1 MVHLLDLLEHDVIA
15 LFGESIVLECLA
27 VNKQSQAD
35 VALSKLWP
43 PAEQIWETWCRD
55 LGVCSSPANGEP
67 WRKWFGLCVQRLRQA
82 VIAGDLSRVRDL
94 VKNFRKPE
102 PPFVWFEVPTDI
114 LRDALF
120 GSDGANV
127 HVLRELFAVGTAPD
141 AANHLGEALVAY
153 ATDPS
158 LHIFRAIA
166 HHLERW
172 NIKITALHFSQAAS
186 QVREQDSSHLSHD
199 FRKVP
204 DAV

>member
-15 LFGESIVLECLA
+15 LFGEFIVLERLA

-82 VIAGDLSRVRDL
+82 VIAGDLGRVRDL

-102 PPFVWFEVPTDI
+102 PPFFWFEVPTDI
-114 LRDALF
+114 LRDALI
-120 GSDGANV
+120 GANV
-127 HVLRELFAVGTAPD
+127 HVLRELFKFGTAPD
-141 AANHLGEALVAY
+141 AANHLGEALVAH
-153 ATDPS
+153 ASDSTTNV
-158 LHIFRAIA
+158 HIFRAIA

-172 NIKITALHFSQAAS
+172 NIKITVLHYDQARS
-186 QVREQDSSHLSHD
+186 QVHEQGCPHLSRD
-199 FRKVP
+199 FEKVP

>member
-15 LFGESIVLECLA
+15 LFGESIVLERLA

-127 HVLRELFAVGTAPD
+127 HVLRELFAFGTAPD
-141 AANHLGEALVAY
+141 AANDLGEALVAL
-153 ATDPS
+153 AS
-158 LHIFRAIA
+158 ESSVQSFRAITE
-166 HHLERW
+166 HLQRW
-172 NIKITALHFSQAAS
+172 NIKITVLHYDQARS
-186 QVREQDSSHLSHD
+186 QVHEQGCPHLSRD
-199 FRKVP
+199 FEKVP